1 MHEKIYVKG
10 CGRKSRAD
18 AWGGGSDRKA
28 YGECR
33 MMAGKIMG
41 SAQECGRRMARIFR
55 NMLFRM
61 KEKRRQKNGGR
72 KIGGDPRCLP
82 LHFWVE

>member
-10 CGRKSRAD
+10 CGRKITGRSMGRRF
-18 AWGGGSDRKA
+18 GQEA

-41 SAQECGRRMARIFR
+41 SAQECGTRMARIFR
-55 NMLFRM
+55 NMPFRM

-72 KIGGDPRCLP
+72 KIGSRNEWNGQ
-82 LHFWVE
+82 EEE